1 MATCLKCKKRNANEK
16 LYLVLYDKKTKGS
29 PSDEKQGNAKPLII
43 GFLRVAACPH
53 CLAKKAWKS
62 VGRSLL
68 LFATGTVVVLL
79 LAWLL
84 SKLLQV
90 AWIGAGLLWLGLCVD
105 LIKKLGSAVKTADR
119 LGAGRFAYDEYLKQ
133 GVIPKDD
140 FLSIGE
146 GFRDMFSEFGLS
158 LKKSDTFD
166 PDDLMLIDK
175 RTVEDIMAKSPD
187 MTGDEKSE
195 LITAFAAVE
204 KTAQQPQEMKLPTV
218 LKCFW
223 QPVAASL
230 NLAVALLT
238 VFLLVEETSSL
249 SRYNGAILPL
259 ILAIVSGISGI
270 GGALLL
276 IRQKKLGYVFIALM
290 LGLLWFFALGSGSQ
304 IIRGD
309 SAILTI
315 IVVVA
320 ALLYIPFM
328 QGYPPTKHI
337 AVSQTEGV
345 ECGRDQQPR

>member
-1 MATCLKCKKRNANEK
+1 MATCLKCKKRDANEK
-16 LYLVLYDKKTKGS
+16 LYLVLYDKKTKES

-62 VGRSLL
+62 IGRSLL
-68 LFATGTVVVLL
+68 LFTAGTVVVLL

-90 AWIGAGLLWLGLCVD
+90 VWIGAGLLWLGLCVD
-105 LIKKLGSAVKTADR
+105 LFKKLGSAVKTADQ
-119 LGAGRFAYDEYLKQ
+119 LGAGRLAYDDYIKH
-133 GVIPKDD
+133 GVIPKGD
-140 FLSIGE
+140 FLWIRE
-146 GFRDMFSEFGLS
+146 GSRDMFSEFGLS
-158 LKKSDTFD
+158 LRKSDTFD

-175 RTVEDIMAKSPD
+175 RTTEDIMAKSPD

-230 NLAVALLT
+230 NLAAALLT

-249 SRYNGAILPL
+249 SRYNGAILPPV
-259 ILAIVSGISGI
+259 LAIASGISGT
-270 GGALLL
+270 GGAILLL
-276 IRQKKLGYVFIALM
+276 RQKKQGYVFTALM
-290 LGLLWFFALGSGSQ
+290 LGLLWFFAIGSGSQ
-304 IIRGD
+304 IIRSD

-315 IVVVA
+315 IVVVP
-320 ALLYIPFM
+320 ALLYIPFLK
-328 QGYPPTKHI
+328 GYPPTKHGT
-337 AVSQTEGV
+337 VSETKGIE
-345 ECGRDQQPR
+345 